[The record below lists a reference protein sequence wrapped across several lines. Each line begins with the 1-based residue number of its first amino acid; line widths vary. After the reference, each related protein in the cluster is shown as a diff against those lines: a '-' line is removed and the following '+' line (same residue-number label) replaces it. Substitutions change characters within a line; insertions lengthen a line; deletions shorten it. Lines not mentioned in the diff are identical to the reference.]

1 MAYGD
6 FKDLRRRTVSDK
18 VLRDIFLAIAKNSKY
33 YACQSVL
40 ALVVCKSIENSAT
53 YTGREIN
60 FDLVFENQQLAQQLH
75 KAIIKK
81 L

>member
-1 MAYGD
+1 M
-6 FKDLRRRTVSDK
+6 
-18 VLRDIFLAIAKNSKY
+18 RDIFLAIAKNSKY

-40 ALVVCKSIENSAT
+40 ALVVCKLIENSAT

-81 L
+81 LKHVNYTHPLETISEVLI